1 MFHARLIRSDTS
13 TSNTNAMKQGDLEH
27 AQERDQILFL
37 LRRQVNMKAPVIEP
51 NYVGER
57 ARRAIVEIWRT
68 GRQSAQSGHFH
79 LSDVFPQACNES
91 ETRVGGYDSSMRAF
105 IA

>member
-1 MFHARLIRSDTS
+1 MFHARLFRADTS

-27 AQERDQILFL
+27 AQERDQIRFL
-37 LRRQVNMKAPVIEP
+37 LRRQMNLKTPVIEP
-51 NYVGER
+51 NYVGEG
-57 ARRAIVEIWRT
+57 ARPAIVEIWRT

-79 LSDVFPQACNES
+79 LSDVFPQAGNES
-91 ETRVGGYDSSMRAF
+91 ETRVGGYDRFMCAF